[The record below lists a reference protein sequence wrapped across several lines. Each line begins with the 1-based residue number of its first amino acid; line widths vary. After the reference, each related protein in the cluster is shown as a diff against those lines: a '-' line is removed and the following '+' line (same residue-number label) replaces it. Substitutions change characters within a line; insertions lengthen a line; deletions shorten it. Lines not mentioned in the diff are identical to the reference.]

1 MLLNKNIVFEIID
14 TNFIDD
20 VTACCEESVLRM
32 DEGELSDYFEEYADK
47 ACLAAI
53 YDINVENYDDEETDG
68 IQTVEGL
75 LEIAALING
84 YADWGDEAEYIG
96 DAESCVCHDDPKALF
111 QLTRGVF
118 SLDDVEQSEWVLP
131 AGAFQGAAGG
141 PC

>member
-14 TNFIDD
+14 ANFIDD

-47 ACLAAI
+47 ACLATI

-68 IQTVEGL
+68 EQTVEGL

-96 DAESCVCHDDPKALF
+96 DAEVILGFAFSF
-111 QLTRGVF
+111 QIDTQTN
-118 SLDDVEQSEWVLP
+118 E
-131 AGAFQGAAGG
+131 AGFFDIAWEY
-141 PC
+141 

>member
-20 VTACCEESVLRM
+20 VTDCCEESVLRM
-32 DEGELSDYFEEYADK
+32 DEDDLGDYFEEYADK
-47 ACLAAI
+47 ACLETI
-53 YDINVENYDDEETDG
+53 YDINVEDYDEEEKDG

-96 DAESCVCHDDPKALF
+96 DAEVILGFAFSF
-111 QLTRGVF
+111 QIDTQTN
-118 SLDDVEQSEWVLP
+118 E
-131 AGAFQGAAGG
+131 AGFFDIAWEY
-141 PC
+141 